1 MKLAK
6 KLKKL
11 RSKNKLTI
19 KEVSIRLNVTM
30 KKVAEWEMGVSIPS
44 TKELYLLSDIYNV
57 KSKSLFSKKLDTES
71 TIIKEID
78 FFKKPFNKR
87 KVILNVIAIFLII
100 ISITSVVMSA
110 IYMEML
116 STPKDSD
123 YYIPIY
129 NIEVTTFFNF
139 IKISIVILI
148 FAIIILIV
156 NCLIDFLKKKR
167 IEKLKKKGGGIYDN

>member
-116 STPKDSD
+116 STPKDSLF
-123 YYIPIY
+123 YTPINR
-129 NIEVTTFFNF
+129 NIIIFSEIVRC
-139 IKISIVILI
+139 SIVIFVVAI
-148 FAIIILIV
+148 FIIII
-156 NCLIDFLKKKR
+156 NFLIDYIKKKR
-167 IEKLKKKGGGIYDN
+167 IEKLKKKGGGINDN